1 MKVTSLVENTSRR
14 GLPVEHGLSLH
25 IQLDD
30 GRQVLFDM
38 GQRRLF
44 GDNAKRLGIRLA
56 DVDVAIV
63 SHGHYDHGG
72 GLRAFLELNEKAKV
86 YIHRHAFDPHYSLRE
101 NGLRYIG
108 IEPELAIHE
117 RVVLCGEETRI
128 AEDMV
133 LFAGVDGQYLKP
145 AGNRLLFGPEKDVN
159 DDFRHEQSLIVKEK
173 EKTALFAGCAHG
185 GIVNIIRKGI
195 HVAGSAFTHVFA
207 GMHLVKS
214 GLSEEEEAAFIHS
227 LAQELTTYPCC
238 HYFTMHCTGAAQY
251 SMLSGEMDN
260 AISYMACGDCV
271 EI

>member
-25 IQLDD
+25 ILLDD

-44 GDNAKRLGIRLA
+44 ADNAERLGIRLA
-56 DVDVAIV
+56 DVDAAIV

-86 YIHRHAFDPHYSLRE
+86 YVHRHAFEPHYSLRE
-101 NGLRYIG
+101 SGLRYIG
-108 IEPELAIHE
+108 IDHDLATHE
-117 RVVLCGEETRI
+117 RVVLCGDETRI
-128 AEDMV
+128 GEDMV
-133 LFAGVDGQYLKP
+133 LFAGVDGQCLMP
-145 AGNRLLFGPEKDVN
+145 IGNRLLFGPGKDEN
-159 DDFRHEQSLIVKEK
+159 DDFRHEQSLIIKEK
-173 EKTALFAGCAHG
+173 EKTVLFAGCAHG
-185 GIVNIIRKGI
+185 GIVNIMRQGRR
-195 HVAGSAFTHVFA
+195 VAGRTFTHVFA

-214 GLSEEEEAAFIHS
+214 GLSEEEEATFIHS
-227 LAQELTTYPCC
+227 LARELTANAPC

-251 SMLSGEMDN
+251 SMLNEEMGD
-260 AISYMACGDCV
+260 AISYMACGDQI

>member
-1 MKVTSLVENTSRR
+1 MKVTSLVEDTSRR

-25 IQLDD
+25 ILLDD

-44 GDNAKRLGIRLA
+44 AENAERLGIRLA
-56 DVDVAIV
+56 DVDAAIV

-72 GLRAFLELNEKAKV
+72 GLCAFLELNDKAKV
-86 YIHRHAFDPHYSLRE
+86 YVHRHAFDPHYSLRE

-108 IEPELAIHE
+108 IEPELTIHE

-133 LFAGVDGQYLKP
+133 LFAGVDSQYLKP

-159 DDFRHEQSLIVKEK
+159 DNFRHEQSLIIKEK
-173 EKTALFAGCAHG
+173 EKTVLFAGCAHS
-185 GIVNIIRKGI
+185 GIVNIMRQGCR
-195 HVAGSAFTHVFA
+195 VAGCPFTHVFA

-227 LAQELTTYPCC
+227 LAQELTAQAHC
-238 HYFTMHCTGAAQY
+238 HYFTMHCTGTTQY
-251 SMLSGEMDN
+251 GLLSKEMGDT
-260 AISYMACGDCV
+260 ISYMACGDRV
-271 EI
+271 KI

>member
-25 IQLDD
+25 ILLDD

-72 GLRAFLELNEKAKV
+72 GLRAFLELNDKAKV
-86 YIHRHAFDPHYSLRE
+86 YVHRHAFQPHYSLRE
-101 NGLRYIG
+101 SGLRYIG
-108 IEPELAIHE
+108 IDHDLATHE
-117 RVVLCGEETRI
+117 RVVLCGDETQI
-128 AEDMV
+128 GEDMV
-133 LFAGVDGQYLKP
+133 LFAGVDGQCLMP
-145 AGNRLLFGPEKDVN
+145 IGNRLLFGPRQDVN
-159 DDFRHEQSLIVKEK
+159 DDFRHEQSLIIKEK
-173 EKTALFAGCAHG
+173 EKTVLFAGCAHG
-185 GIVNIIRKGI
+185 GIVNIMWQGRR
-195 HVAGSAFTHVFA
+195 VAGSPFTHVFA

-214 GLSEEEEAAFIHS
+214 GLSEEEEAAFVHS
-227 LAQELTTYPCC
+227 LARELTANSPC
-238 HYFTMHCTGAAQY
+238 HYFTMHCTGTTQY
-251 SMLSGEMDN
+251 GLLSKEMGE
-260 AISYMACGDCV
+260 AISYMACGDRV